1 MRSLVQLLVG
11 LFLVSCAPC
20 CDRHGCSSQFP
31 DPDPTAAPETEPWT
45 PGIQETRDSSHE
57 DLVKPPHKF
66 PVHATRT
73 QCMRPCAVQLDAQ
86 KGASLTWPEVRDGQ
100 YAWDFDDGG
109 SRTDSEGFLAAV
121 VYEFAGTY
129 HPTITVDGETW
140 NPQTITVTDPTE
152 IRCVSLASEWTGC
165 PADAGQ
171 YTSVSSALSG
181 LSPGTHV
188 LFHRGENYGSQNLS
202 SHSNVSFGAYGSGN
216 KPVFTTSSTWLLSAG
231 QSFVDITVSGSNVT
245 EMRGDDTLLLRV
257 DATASGSASYSAYSG
272 SFFVDSNL
280 SGNSYGMY
288 LDSSCSGLVIKNSTV
303 DRPSSGQHTI
313 RAEHCARMLIQNSS
327 ITGNGAQTALR
338 ITNTDWSLI
347 QGNYMNRVS
356 GFQNTTGEPNLNE
369 NTIWERNAT
378 DSGGYINA
386 MEIKGT
392 ANNILVRNS
401 VATDGTGAGFKAE
414 SSGSGVWF
422 INNTVYYN
430 MASDDYAGVT
440 CSGTRCVAR
449 NNLVFAQPNSG
460 AVPCVRSGTQSN
472 NWCFTTNATSW
483 CRDPQT
489 GGSGCYNP
497 SFVSTSRGN
506 LDFLRPNAGTRGVD
520 QAYQSV
526 PIWNDYHNASRSTI
540 DVGAVE
546 R

>member
-1 MRSLVQLLVG
+1 
-11 LFLVSCAPC
+11 
-20 CDRHGCSSQFP
+20 
-31 DPDPTAAPETEPWT
+31 
-45 PGIQETRDSSHE
+45 
-57 DLVKPPHKF
+57 
-66 PVHATRT
+66 
-73 QCMRPCAVQLDAQ
+73 MRPCAVQLDAQ
-86 KGASLTWPEVRDGQ
+86 KGASLTWPEVRDSQ

-129 HPTITVDGETW
+129 HPTVTVDGETW

-356 GFQNTTGEPNLNE
+356 GFQNTAGEPNSNS
-369 NTIWERNAT
+369 NSIWERNVT
-378 DSGGYINA
+378 DAGGYINTV
-386 MEIKGT
+386 EIKGKT
-392 ANNILVRNS
+392 SNILIRNS
-401 VATDGTGAGFKAE
+401 VAVGSTNVGAGFEAE
-414 SSGSGVWF
+414 GSTSDLWV
-422 INNTVYYN
+422 INNTIYN
-430 MASDDYAGVT
+430 NGSADTFVGVG
-440 CSGTRCVAR
+440 CNGSGCVAR
-449 NNLVFAQPNSG
+449 NNLVYAQPKSAGPSCVSG
-460 AVPCVRSGTQSN
+460 GTQSN
-472 NWCFTTNATSW
+472 NWCFTTNATGW
-483 CRDPQT
+483 CKDPQT
-489 GGSGCYNP
+489 GASSCSNP
-497 SFVSTSRGN
+497 TFVSTTYGN
-506 LDFLRPNAGTRGVD
+506 PDFMRPGVGARGVD
-520 QAYQSV
+520 QAYQNV
-526 PIWNDYHNASRSTI
+526 PVWNDYQDAARTMI